1 MFRRNIIDL
10 KVVAS
15 FIIFSLTLATVVLLQ
30 PNDTGISKIR
40 NYPAT
45 VCPQKLSDGTS
56 TSVLPSRDILVRE
69 IPSKKNLLKPAK
81 SALYLS
87 LNPLLVDG
95 YNSTSINVTRSQ
107 SRSLATVTCAISNSE
122 QWFVGGSGT
131 VSSRASLVVT
141 NSGLSLSV
149 VDLVI
154 YSANPAPSLVT
165 KKIRAN
171 SSKRIYLDTLAPGE
185 SSIVVRVVTK
195 SGRVTTFLYDQRER
209 GLQKFGADF
218 VSPSNSP
225 EKTVVIPA
233 ISSVPLVRGRSN
245 QMLRVLTPGKVG
257 ANIRAQIV
265 SNDGSFAPIALDNIT
280 LESNVVA
287 DIAFKP
293 ILKSRNFSLVIKSD
307 QPIVAAAKSS
317 GVFEGVNEFTWS
329 TAASQLEDLAMHL
342 GGLQPDFVFTG
353 KKFEVRISWMLKN
366 RKILSKTLSGDDLA
380 TWRPKNGIL
389 WVSFLPSEP
398 DIFGGIIFKE
408 QAGLSSL
415 PLVAGAQL
423 ESAAVPNLDARV
435 IARE

>member
-1 MFRRNIIDL
+1 MSPRIIIDK
-10 KVVAS
+10 KVAAS
-15 FIIFSLTLATVVLLQ
+15 FIVFSLALATVLLLQ
-30 PNDTGISKIR
+30 PSNSGISKVR

-81 SALYLS
+81 SAFYLS
-87 LNPLLVDG
+87 TNPLLVDG
-95 YNSTSINVTRSQ
+95 NNSTSINVTRSQ
-107 SRSLATVTCAISNSE
+107 SRSLATVTCSISNSE

-131 VSSRASLVVT
+131 VSSRASIVIT
-141 NSGLSLSV
+141 NSGLSPSV
-149 VDLVI
+149 VDLTI
-154 YSANPAPSLVT
+154 YSPNPATSVVT

-185 SSIVVRVVTK
+185 SSVVVRVITK

-209 GLQKFGADF
+209 GLEKIGADF
-218 VSPSNSP
+218 VSPTNSP
-225 EKTVVIPA
+225 EKVLVIPA
-233 ISSVPLVRGRSN
+233 ISSVPLVRGTSN
-245 QMLRVLTPGKVG
+245 QVLRVLAPGKVG

-265 SNDGSFAPIALDNIT
+265 SNDGSFAPVALDSIK
-280 LESNVVA
+280 LEPSVVS

-293 ILKSRNFSLVIKSD
+293 ILKARNFSLVLKSD
-307 QPIVAAAKSS
+307 QPIVAAVKSS
-317 GVFEGVNEFTWS
+317 GVFGGVNEFTWS
-329 TAASQLEDLAMHL
+329 TAAPQLEDLAMHL

-366 RKILSKTLSGDDLA
+366 RKILTKTLRGDDLV

-389 WVSFLPSEP
+389 WASFLQSEP

-408 QAGLSSL
+408 QTGLSSL

>member
-307 QPIVAAAKSS
+307 QPIVAAVKSS

-329 TAASQLEDLAMHL
+329 YCSLSI
-342 GGLQPDFVFTG
+342 GGFSYAP
-353 KKFEVRISWMLKN
+353 R
-366 RKILSKTLSGDDLA
+366 R
-380 TWRPKNGIL
+380 
-389 WVSFLPSEP
+389 
-398 DIFGGIIFKE
+398 
-408 QAGLSSL
+408 
-415 PLVAGAQL
+415 
-423 ESAAVPNLDARV
+423 SAARLR
-435 IARE
+435 IYR